1 MPSQVAA
8 LLYTCVILW
17 LFYDDSRQKR
27 TTSWA
32 LWIPLVYFFLIAS
45 RPVSMWLGLQSVG
58 TAEQVLDGS
67 PVDRLTYATLQA
79 LAALILLQRTSA
91 VQKVIRT
98 QPLLLLFLTYCF
110 ISISWSDYPFV
121 ALKRYSKF
129 VTDVLMI
136 LIVLTEPVPRD
147 GIIRFLKRPV
157 FVMIPLSV
165 LFIKYYPNLGRT
177 YSFWSGQVYFCG
189 VSYDKN
195 LLGNICLFWGL
206 GFVWLLAESLKR
218 ESRRAST
225 VLPVAGILFVTWWT
239 LAISSS
245 ATSMGCF
252 LIGSFFIL
260 WTRLPAVR
268 KWPVL
273 VHTPVLAVTTVA
285 TLAITG
291 QLGAWV
297 FRSLQRDETL
307 TGRTELWQRVLE
319 LTTNPVLGTGFESFW
334 LGERLEY
341 LWSLYWWRPNQAHNG
356 YLELYANLGLVG
368 LALFLVF
375 LFSSYLRI
383 TRDLKQADSY
393 ASLRLSW
400 VVVSV
405 IYNFTEASFRM
416 QNLAW
421 IFLLFAVFGM
431 PRFRTVAQRAKV
443 WSPAQLRHAPPAASA
458 TAYRLGSQLCR
469 RIKIW
474 PCPTTGRLTS
484 HAM

>member
-1 MPSQVAA
+1 MPSQLAA
-8 LLYTCVILW
+8 LLYTGVIVW
-17 LFYDDSRQKR
+17 LFYNDSRQRR
-27 TTSWA
+27 TNSWA
-32 LWIPLVYFFLIAS
+32 LWIPLVYFFLIAT
-45 RPVSMWLGLQSVG
+45 RPVSMWLGLQSVA

-91 VQKVIRT
+91 VQQVIRR
-98 QPLLLLFLTYCF
+98 QPLLLVFLAYCL

-136 LIVLTEPVPRD
+136 LIVITEPAPHDAIV
-147 GIIRFLKRPV
+147 RFLKRPA

-165 LFIKYYPNLGRT
+165 LFIKYFPHLGRT

-206 GFVWLLAESLKR
+206 GFVWLLVERLKR

-225 VLPVAGILFVTWWT
+225 ALPVAGVLLVTWWT
-239 LAISSS
+239 LAMSSS

-252 LIGSFFIL
+252 LIGSFLIL
-260 WTRLPAVR
+260 WSRLRAVR
-268 KWPVL
+268 RRPIL
-273 VHTPVLAVTTVA
+273 LHAPVLAVTTVA
-285 TLAITG
+285 TLAVTG
-291 QLGAWV
+291 GLGTWV
-297 FRSLQRDETL
+297 FHSLQRDETL

-319 LTTNPVLGTGFESFW
+319 LTTNPVFGTGFESFW

-356 YLELYANLGLVG
+356 YLELYANLGILG
-368 LALFLVF
+368 LALFLIFVF
-375 LFSSYLRI
+375 STYLRI
-383 TRDLKQADSY
+383 ARDLKHADSY

-431 PRFRTVAQRAKV
+431 PRLRPVALRARA
-443 WSPAQLRHAPPAASA
+443 WNPAQVRQPLH
-458 TAYRLGSQLCR
+458 TAYQRSLLCTSTNIRL
-469 RIKIW
+469 
-474 PCPTTGRLTS
+474 CPATGTPTS
-484 HAM
+484 HAV